1 MLEYPLHAGVQRWVR
16 DLNQLYRS
24 TPALHEVDFTDAGF
38 QWIDSQDADLS
49 VVAFLRRDA
58 SGGVALVVC
67 NFTPVPRDSQRIGV
81 AQAGRWRERL
91 NSDAADYGGSGQG
104 NQGALETQPQP
115 AHGQLQSLLLRL
127 PPLALLIL
135 TPG

>member
-1 MLEYPLHAGVQRWVR
+1 MTATAGSPSGTV
-16 DLNQLYRS
+16 
-24 TPALHEVDFTDAGF
+24 TPP
-38 QWIDSQDADLS
+38 
-49 VVAFLRRDA
+49 
-58 SGGVALVVC
+58 C
-67 NFTPVPRDSQRIGV
+67 IGV

-115 AHGQLQSLLLRL
+115 AHGQRQSLLLRL